1 MLFLGVLAMVG
12 VAAITLIA
20 ALIFDD
26 YKAIEVADRETGT
39 ERDVSSCLR
48 FLIMCIYKYMPLVL
62 LCVTWIGIVSFNS
75 IAQP

>member
-1 MLFLGVLAMVG
+1 MQVPKDWMLFLGVLAMVG

-26 YKAIEVADRETGT
+26 YKATEVEDKETGT

-62 LCVTWIGIVSFNS
+62 LYV
-75 IAQP
+75 